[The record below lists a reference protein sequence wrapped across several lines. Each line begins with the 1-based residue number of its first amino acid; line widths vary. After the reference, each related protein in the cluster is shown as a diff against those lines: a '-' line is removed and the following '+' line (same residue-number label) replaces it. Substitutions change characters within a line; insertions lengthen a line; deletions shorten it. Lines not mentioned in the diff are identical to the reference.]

1 MSDDKNLNNYLITE
15 EINNSEISNS
25 NKNKKREEIMKHL
38 KEVHCKSEERTF
50 DLNEKFNQIKE
61 DLQKLLDE
69 YKMENDK
76 SELENTS
83 IDFSSVKDYI
93 NDYILKERNNSIN
106 IINESFEKISNNI
119 DEIFENSN
127 LNYNNIQNLLN
138 ELKNEFEQNYKET
151 INHSLEINE
160 QKEEINDKLNIQM
173 KEQFSKIYNLIKEE
187 SQKCNNNNIE
197 NIKKMQI
204 LIKNILN
211 NIKKEKIKL

>member
-1 MSDDKNLNNYLITE
+1 MSDDKNINNYLITE

-106 IINESFEKISNNI
+106 NINESFEKISNNI

-187 SQKCNNNNIE
+187 SQKCNNNNID

>member
-106 IINESFEKISNNI
+106 NINESFEKISNNI

>member
-1 MSDDKNLNNYLITE
+1 MADDKNINNYLITE

-106 IINESFEKISNNI
+106 NINESFEKISNNI

-197 NIKKMQI
+197 NIKKMEI

>member
-197 NIKKMQI
+197 NIKKMEI

>member
-127 LNYNNIQNLLN
+127 LNYNSIQNLLN

-151 INHSLEINE
+151 INHSLEITE